1 MNRIK
6 TLHELGQSVW
16 LDFIS
21 RDLITSGELEG
32 LIKKDEVRGVTSNP
46 SIFEQAIAK
55 TNQYTNAIHMSSSL
69 GRTANEILDDL
80 ILDDIINA
88 ADLFLPQYQG
98 TNSGDGF
105 VSVEVNPD
113 LANQTE
119 ETLEEVRRI
128 WASVNRP
135 NVMIKIPATKPGIPA
150 IQTAI
155 AEGINVNITLIFS
168 LDRYLEVMEA
178 YLSGLE
184 IRKEGGHPIDH
195 VASVASFFVSR
206 IDTAVD
212 EALDQIQGDGKDHDL
227 SELYGKAAIAS
238 AKIAYQRFQTTF
250 DSSRFR
256 YLSAVGAKVQR
267 PLWASTSTKNPTY
280 PDTYYV
286 DNLIGPHT
294 VNTLPPQTLEAFRE
308 HGRAEVTIEEDL
320 GSVQDDLEKLES
332 VGISLEEITA
342 QLEREG
348 VDKFAKSFHNLLRAV
363 ELQVSSD
370 QHDR

>member
-1 MNRIK
+1 MNRIQE
-6 TLHELGQSVW
+6 LHELGQSVW

-21 RDLITSGELEG
+21 RELITSGELEG

-46 SIFEQAIAK
+46 SIFEQAIVK
-55 TNQYTNAIHMSSSL
+55 TNQYTDAIQMSSSQ
-69 GRTANEILDDL
+69 GCTVDEILDDL
-80 ILDDIINA
+80 ILDDIKNA
-88 ADLFLPQYQG
+88 ADLFSPQYQG
-98 TNSGDGF
+98 TNGGDGF

-113 LANQTE
+113 LANETE
-119 ETLEEVRRI
+119 KTLEEVRRI
-128 WASVNRP
+128 WASVGRP
-135 NVMIKIPATKPGIPA
+135 NVMIKIPATKAGIPA
-150 IQTAI
+150 IRTAI
-155 AEGINVNITLIFS
+155 SEGINVNITLIFS
-168 LDRYLEVMEA
+168 LDRYSEVMEA

-184 IRKEGGHPIDH
+184 IRKEGGHPVDH

-212 EALDQIQGDGKDHDL
+212 EALDQIQGDGKVHNL

-238 AKIAYQRFQTTF
+238 AKIAYQKFQTTF
-250 DSSRFR
+250 DSARFR
-256 YLSAVGAKVQR
+256 HLSEIGAKVQR
-267 PLWASTSTKNPTY
+267 PLWASTSTKNPDY

-294 VNTLPPQTLEAFRE
+294 VNTLPPQTLDAFRE
-308 HGRAEVTIEEDL
+308 HGRAEVTIDKDL
-320 GSVQDDLEKLES
+320 GRVEDELREIEN

-363 ELQVSSD
+363 GLQIPSE
-370 QHDR
+370 